1 MQVRKINSA
10 VSTTVGEEAKVIPMY
25 QQSAH
30 IEREIDQ
37 HVQSIRALIAKL
49 RPTDR
54 QQYFN
59 GLLNHMLTGE
69 VAYPLTLDA
78 SSTSDADFSC
88 LSDKELSLIRELS
101 STLHRLHLEADGE
114 L

>member
-1 MQVRKINSA
+1 MQVRNINST
-10 VSTTVGEEAKVIPMY
+10 VTTTTGHEAKIIPMY

-37 HVQSIRALIAKL
+37 HVQSIRALISKL

-59 GLLNHMLTGE
+59 GLLNHMLKGE
-69 VAYPLTLDA
+69 VTYPLSLDA

-88 LSDKELSLIRELS
+88 LTENELDLIRELS
-101 STLHRLHLEADGE
+101 STLHRLHLEADGGW
-114 L
+114 

>member
-10 VSTTVGEEAKVIPMY
+10 VSTTIGEEAKVIPMY

-37 HVQSIRALIAKL
+37 HVQSIRALISKL
-49 RPTDR
+49 RPSDR

-59 GLLNHMLTGE
+59 GLLNHMLMGE
-69 VAYPLTLDA
+69 TSYPLTLDA

-88 LSDKELSLIRELS
+88 LSDHELSLIRELS

>member
-1 MQVRKINSA
+1 MQVRNINTT
-10 VSTTVGEEAKVIPMY
+10 STTSQEAKIIPIY
-25 QQSAH
+25 QESAH

-37 HVQSIRALIAKL
+37 HVQSIRALINKL
-49 RPTDR
+49 RPSDR

-59 GLLNHMLTGE
+59 GLLNHLLMNETN
-69 VAYPLTLDA
+69 YPLTLDT

-88 LSDKELSLIRELS
+88 LSEKELDLIRELS